1 MQSNGCAASM
11 ARTLRMRSGPST
23 PQGSRMTSKPRKG
36 KPMPPDRPVVQARKD
51 TEMTMTYHPDSEID
65 AGVRADALDAE
76 RADLAAGYPPRRWQC
91 DCGAEHGRGHFQAVG
106 VHRDRKSTRLNS
118 SHLGI

>member
-1 MQSNGCAASM
+1 
-11 ARTLRMRSGPST
+11 
-23 PQGSRMTSKPRKG
+23 
-36 KPMPPDRPVVQARKD
+36 
-51 TEMTMTYHPDSEID
+51 MTMTYHPDSEID

-106 VHRDRKSTRLNS
+106 VHRCLACGCVGTAGVMLDA
-118 SHLGI
+118 